1 MGVGDVFYMDE
12 SVFRTE
18 FGTIHDC
25 FATKI
30 VEANNNIIFYFEE
43 GFWVRAFDIK
53 DQFIRAFIS
62 KKVKLFSMIPN

>member
-1 MGVGDVFYMDE
+1 MDE

-30 VEANNNIIFYFEE
+30 VETNSNIIFYFED

-53 DQFIRAFIS
+53 DQFIGALS
-62 KKVKLFSMIPN
+62 LKKVKLFSMIPN

>member
-1 MGVGDVFYMDE
+1 MGVEDVFYMDE

-30 VEANNNIIFYFEE
+30 VETNSNIIFYFED

-53 DQFIRAFIS
+53 DQFIGALS
-62 KKVKLFSMIPN
+62 LKKVKLFSMIPN